1 MPTAASTTPDDVA
14 AVRVIHTCFHDSP
27 LGPAG
32 RQRYSMRQ
40 QEHEQEQQHQQQA
53 GANTEHTEH
62 TGADSTQSAL
72 VLTPKP

>member
-1 MPTAASTTPDDVA
+1 
-14 AVRVIHTCFHDSP
+14 
-27 LGPAG
+27 
-32 RQRYSMRQ
+32 MRQ
-40 QEHEQEQQHQQQA
+40 QEHEQEQEQQHQQQA